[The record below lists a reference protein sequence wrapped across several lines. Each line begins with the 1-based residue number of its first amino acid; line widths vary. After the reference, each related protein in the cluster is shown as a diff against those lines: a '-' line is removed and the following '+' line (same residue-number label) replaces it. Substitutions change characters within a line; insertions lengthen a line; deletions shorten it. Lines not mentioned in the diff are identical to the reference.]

1 MLAEDLRA
9 NSGTGLLTKA
19 MIVTLRLGQWSR
31 RAHGAGSVLRFP
43 IRLVTSMIYRLLS
56 GICGC
61 SVPFSVSFGR
71 RVRWEHGFNGIFVAR
86 DATIGDDCVIL
97 HQVTIGSNLHAGTER
112 GSPLIG
118 ARVLIGAG
126 AKVIG
131 RVTIG
136 DGARIGAQA
145 LVASDVP
152 PGATCYAPVAKI
164 VPAQQNPKRTDGC

>member
-1 MLAEDLRA
+1 MLSEDLRA

-19 MIVTLRLGQWSR
+19 MIVTLRLGQSSR
-31 RAHGAGSVLRFP
+31 GAEGAASVPLWPLR
-43 IRLVTSMIYRLLS
+43 LLTSMSYRLLS
-56 GICGC
+56 GISGC
-61 SVPFSVSFGR
+61 SVPFSVSIGR

-86 DATIGDDCVIL
+86 DAKIGDDCTIL
-97 HQVTIGSNLHAGTER
+97 HQVTIGSNLQTGTER

-126 AKVIG
+126 AKIIG

-145 LVASDVP
+145 LVATDVP
-152 PGATCYAPVAKI
+152 PGATCYAPAARI
-164 VPAQQNPKRTDGC
+164 VRAQPNPKRSD